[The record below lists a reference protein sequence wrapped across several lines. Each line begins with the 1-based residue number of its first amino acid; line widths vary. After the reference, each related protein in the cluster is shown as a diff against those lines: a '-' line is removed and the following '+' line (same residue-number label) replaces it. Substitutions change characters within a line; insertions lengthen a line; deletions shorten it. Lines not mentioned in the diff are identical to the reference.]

1 MCGRPGGQWIKL
13 PPGNARGDTE
23 PLGGADGCL
32 LPAANRNA
40 PAVFGCSVREAPE
53 VVHWQGREQPCVFS
67 ITFAGHAEAARH
79 VAGRARLRRTAWSR
93 CRCAAVAQQRR
104 EGAVAMRMH
113 DASLLG
119 ARHGRGVVY
128 PMRAGCGGAVEAGGR
143 QWCGMRVCM
152 CCALYCCVS
161 RKYSLRGRGGFLPF
175 FLALQAESKNRGASG
190 SAASPTHRG
199 NPGRVRENQPV

>member
-67 ITFAGHAEAARH
+67 CDHVRWACGGGAARGGPCTLEADRL
-79 VAGRARLRRTAWSR
+79 VALPLR
-93 CRCAAVAQQRR
+93 CRCSAAQ
-104 EGAVAMRMH
+104 G
-113 DASLLG
+113 
-119 ARHGRGVVY
+119 
-128 PMRAGCGGAVEAGGR
+128 GCGGDAHARRIAARREAWPRRCIPYESGVWRCGGGWWAAMVRHACVYVLCAVLLCISKI
-143 QWCGMRVCM
+143 Q
-152 CCALYCCVS
+152 
-161 RKYSLRGRGGFLPF
+161 
-175 FLALQAESKNRGASG
+175 LAR
-190 SAASPTHRG
+190 
-199 NPGRVRENQPV
+199 